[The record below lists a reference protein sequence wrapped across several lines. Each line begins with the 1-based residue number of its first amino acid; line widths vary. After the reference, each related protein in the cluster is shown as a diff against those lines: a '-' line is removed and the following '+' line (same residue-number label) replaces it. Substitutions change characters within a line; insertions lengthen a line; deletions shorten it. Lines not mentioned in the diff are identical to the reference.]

1 MRLLFT
7 AGRTFL
13 AFNQFGARHWRKFI
27 IAGGLILGTLT
38 LRACYEAGLYEAA
51 VEANPPLSRRAA
63 AVLKTENRALK
74 KQAVVLTEKKD
85 SVLRRA
91 RVHETRA
98 AHAEHQIDSL
108 THLYEQVP
116 AAVARATDDELYRYL
131 TTYRPAPFPDTSQ
144 VR

>member
-1 MRLLFT
+1 MNRLN
-7 AGRTFL
+7 AIL
-13 AFNQFGARHWRKFI
+13 AFLARHWPLFALGCALLFFGSTLK
-27 IAGGLILGTLT
+27 ACHEGG
-38 LRACYEAGLYEAA
+38 R
-51 VEANPPLSRRAA
+51 VEQIMEQNPPLTRRAA
-63 AVLKTENRALK
+63 AVIKTENRALK
-74 KQAVVLTEKKD
+74 KRAVVLEAKKD

-98 AHAEHQIDSL
+98 ARAEYQVDSL

-131 TTYRPAPFPDTSQ
+131 TTYRPAPFPDTSW